1 MAAEHR
7 RKSESVKAR
16 MQIRNWFVT
25 FPLVAARYVRVKM
38 RMLIRRFAGTFILVS
53 LLLAH
58 HHSPNWLWFT
68 AFVGFNL
75 LQSSFTNFCPLEI
88 VLKKFGVGGSCCGN
102 EKKSDRSC
110 CS

>member
-1 MAAEHR
+1 MTLER
-7 RKSESVKAR
+7 YIR
-16 MQIRNWFVT
+16 M
-25 FPLVAARYVRVKM
+25 
-38 RMLIRRFAGTFILVS
+38 FAGTFVLLS

-58 HHSPNWLWFT
+58 LHSSHWLWFT

-88 VLKKFGVGGSCCGN
+88 FLKRLGARG
-102 EKKSDRSC
+102 RSPRC